1 MTGTESASG
10 GNSPSLAISNLT
22 VRLLSQYTGRGPTK
36 ARTYL
41 SDDLVTIVLQDSLT
55 QAERTLVDKG
65 ESEIVLA
72 TRRTFQR
79 VMSDELVAG
88 VQDILG
94 REVIAFCS
102 ANHVDPDI
110 AVETLI
116 LAPMGDSS

>member
-10 GNSPSLAISNLT
+10 SSPSLAISNLT

-41 SDDLVTIVLQDSLT
+41 NDDLVTIVLQDSLT
-55 QAERTLVDKG
+55 QAERTLVERG
-65 ESEIVLA
+65 ETEIVLA

-79 VMSDELVAG
+79 VMGDELVAG

-116 LAPMGDSS
+116 LAPTAEIQ